1 MQKAILALQIFI
13 LSIILII
20 SFYVINT
27 LNQLSIEV
35 EKALLMIDEI
45 SLYIPK
51 IEKIIENFEKLE
63 PLFESLNRLSEIISL
78 LTDPLGSEG

>member
-1 MQKAILALQIFI
+1 MQKAILALQILI
-13 LSIILII
+13 LSIIVII

-35 EKALLMIDEI
+35 EKALLIVDEI
-45 SLYIPK
+45 SIYIPK
-51 IEKIIENFEKLE
+51 IEKIIINFEELE
-63 PLFESLNRLSEIISL
+63 PLFESLNRISEIISL

>member
-1 MQKAILALQIFI
+1 MQKAILALQILI
-13 LSIILII
+13 LLIIVII

-35 EKALLMIDEI
+35 EKALLIVDEI
-45 SLYIPK
+45 SIYIPK
-51 IEKIIENFEKLE
+51 IEKIIINFEELE
-63 PLFESLNRLSEIISL
+63 PLFESLNRISEIISL